1 MITQAPGKVMIA
13 GEYSVLMGFPAL
25 VAAIDRVAICQFSE
39 GPTLKFLS
47 KTMGDFSL
55 DQNSPLFLAVVT
67 TFKKHALEPKIG
79 EYYLDT
85 SEFFDATGQKIG
97 LGSSAAAVTALSRMI
112 LLQHEIEDQALLFE
126 RAHEAHRLFSGGVGS
141 GADIA
146 AAVYGSVLHYQKT
159 KQAPFIDRLDLATLW
174 RNISVIYTGKAQS
187 TAPFVEEFIHFKGAK
202 SLIDNFNTEQ
212 SKCVEELLA
221 NLDNLDV
228 FIRVINQLFKLLD
241 ILGTSVGIDIVSK
254 EHRLIASL
262 AQSLGGAAKPSGA
275 GGGDIAIAC
284 VPNAYRGE
292 FRSLLEQ
299 SGFFTIE

>member
-25 VAAIDRVAICQFSE
+25 VAAIDRVAICQFKE
-39 GPTLKFLS
+39 GPALNFFA
-47 KTMGDFSL
+47 KTSQEFSL
-55 DQNSPLFLAVVT
+55 LQNSPLFLAVLT
-67 TFKKHALEPKIG
+67 TFKKHRLEPRIG
-79 EYYLDT
+79 EYFLDT

-97 LGSSAAAVTALSRMI
+97 LGSSAAAATALSRMI

-146 AAVYGSVLHYQKT
+146 AAVYGGMLLYQ
-159 KQAPFIDRLDLATLW
+159 QGIPSPRIINLDRATIWPKIL
-174 RNISVIYTGKAQS
+174 VIHTGKAQN
-187 TAPFVEEFIHFKGAK
+187 TAHFVEKFLHFKGAK
-202 SLIDNFNTEQ
+202 SLIDNFNAEQ

-221 NLDNLDV
+221 NLDKLDV
-228 FIRVINQLFKLLD
+228 FIRVINQLFELLD

>member
-25 VAAIDRVAICQFSE
+25 VAAIDRVAICQFKE
-39 GPTLKFLS
+39 GPALNFFA
-47 KTMGDFSL
+47 KTSQEFSL
-55 DQNSPLFLAVVT
+55 LQNSPLFLAVLT
-67 TFKKHALEPKIG
+67 TFKKHRLEPRIG
-79 EYYLDT
+79 EYFLDT

-97 LGSSAAAVTALSRMI
+97 LGSSAAAATALSRMI
-112 LLQHEIEDQALLFE
+112 LLQHEIEDQDLLFA

-146 AAVYGSVLHYQKT
+146 AAAYGGVLLYQ
-159 KQAPFIDRLDLATLW
+159 QGIPSPRIINLNLATIWPKIL
-174 RNISVIYTGKAQS
+174 VIHTGKAQS

-221 NLDNLDV
+221 NLDKLDV